1 MNAFIDFL
9 SFALRW
15 THVFAAI
22 LWVGST
28 YLFNFME
35 KSLERDETTPENIR
49 GRLWMVHGGG
59 FYFVEK
65 QKRLEGKPRELHWFK
80 YESATT
86 WVSGALLIALV
97 FYHGGGGNLVA
108 PGVSFGAA
116 ATAGLLTIVGGW
128 VIYDLLVR
136 SPIGRNELFV
146 AVVGWCSF
154 VGLTHLLWT
163 WLSPRAVLVHIG
175 AMIGTIMAANVWMRI
190 LPTQRKMLAALADG
204 KPIPTNLSA
213 TGPLRSKQNSY
224 LAIPLVLL
232 MLSNHSSM
240 LMDRKSAPV
249 AVGVLFLIGWGVAR
263 VFRGPTHAGEGAPD
277 KNSDGSMAHAGL
289 ALALLA
295 AAFGFGFRAAKA
307 HESAVAATTPQV
319 AKRAPKSAGAPKAG
333 AFGSG
338 KVEGSVAFTGA
349 VPAPDKWTGT
359 AECAGLHEPTIQL
372 VRVKDGKLAD
382 AFVYV
387 KSGLPEGDYEAPT
400 QPVKVGQK
408 GCEFSPRVFGARL
421 GQPITFGNDDN
432 TQHNVQGPLSASV
445 AQLARGQVGTTSI
458 DDVKVMAT
466 LTCSMHSWMRA
477 YAGVLDH
484 PFFAVTDEDGRFVI
498 DRLPEGDYTLG
509 AWHEKLG
516 TTEVKV
522 KVEGATPATATLAF
536 GAK

>member
-1 MNAFIDFL
+1 MSAFIDFL

-35 KSLERDETTPENIR
+35 KSLERDEETPENVR

-80 YESATT
+80 YESAAT
-86 WVSGALLIALV
+86 WLSGALLIALV

-116 ATAGLLTIVGGW
+116 ATAGLSTIIGGW

-136 SPIGRNELFV
+136 SPLGRNEAFV
-146 AVVGWCSF
+146 AVIGWSSF

-190 LPTQRKMLAALADG
+190 LPSQKKMLAAVADG
-204 KPIPTNLSA
+204 KPIPTNVSA

-240 LMDRKSAPV
+240 LMDRKSAPA
-249 AVGVLFLIGWGVAR
+249 AVGVLFLVGWGIAR
-263 VFRGPTHAGEGAPD
+263 LFRGPTHAGEGAPD
-277 KNSDGSMAHAGL
+277 KNAEGTMVHAAV
-289 ALALLA
+289 ALALLLS
-295 AAFGFGFRAAKA
+295 AFGFGFRAARA
-307 HESAVAATTPQV
+307 HEAEALATAPV
-319 AKRAPKSAGAPKAG
+319 IAKRVSTPGAKPQAGAL
-333 AFGSG
+333 GSG
-338 KVEGSVAFTGA
+338 KIVGTVGFSGN
-349 VPAPDKWTGT
+349 VPPPDKWTGT

-382 AFVYV
+382 VFVYV
-387 KSGLPEGDYEAPT
+387 KEGLPAGDYEAPT
-400 QPVKVGQK
+400 TPVAIGQK
-408 GCEFSPRVFGARL
+408 GCEFSPRVFGAMV
-421 GQPITFGNDDN
+421 GQPIAFGNDDN
-432 TQHNVQGPLSASV
+432 TQHNVQGPLAGTV
-445 AQLARGQVGTTSI
+445 PQLARGQLGQTSI

-484 PFFAVTDEDGRFVI
+484 PFFAVTDESGAFELDKLPDG
-498 DRLPEGDYTLG
+498 EYTLA

-522 KVEGATPATATLAF
+522 AVSGGKPATAGLSFA
-536 GAK
+536 AK